1 MSSATERL
9 VALVG
14 AKDRYDVACA
24 DLLPEQLAAADERLQ
39 SRIGSIPLLANRA
52 QAAGITR
59 IREPADLVPLL
70 FAHTTYKTYSDA
82 WLSEGRWD
90 RMGRWLETVSTLPV
104 QGLDLGGIR
113 TLDDWVKGLQSA
125 GHYLSCSSGTTG
137 KPALISNT
145 AGDIQLSGRMQVE
158 SCAWATG
165 LQPGGERKFLGLG
178 PHFDAPKNEA
188 IRRAMVE
195 AFSSGHEPYQFPV
208 EPITI
213 GSIVE
218 MITLRRKVADGTAR
232 PAEIQQ
238 FQGIAARR
246 LSEMNAAVQDAADAI
261 VRSRAIPILAGAMF
275 NTLYTIAEAVRA
287 RGFSGPELH
296 PDNALMV
303 AGGLKGA
310 VLPPNYRETILET
323 LNVAEER
330 VYHLYSMQEITTPF
344 PMCRAGRYHV
354 APWVL
359 LLPLDEAGERLLAAG
374 DEEIEARAGFLDLSV
389 EGRWGGVI
397 SGDRIRADFRACAC
411 GHQGPT
417 VGREITRY
425 SELPGG
431 DKITCAG
438 SIDAYVRGLA

>member
-1 MSSATERL
+1 VTAAERL
-9 VALVG
+9 VGLG
-14 AKDRYDVACA
+14 DAKDRYDFSPA

-39 SRIGSIPLLANRA
+39 SRIASIPLLANRA
-52 QAAGITR
+52 QSAGITR
-59 IREPADLVPLL
+59 ITETADLVPLL
-70 FAHTTYKTYSDA
+70 FAHSTYKSYSDR
-82 WLSEGRWD
+82 WLGEGRWD
-90 RMGRWLETVSTLPV
+90 RMCKWLETVSTLPV
-104 QGLDLGGIR
+104 EGLDLDGVR
-113 TLDDWVKGLQSA
+113 TLDDWVKRLASL

-145 AGDIQLSGRMQVE
+145 ARDIDLSGHMQVA
-158 SCAWATG
+158 SCSWATG
-165 LQPGGERKFLGLG
+165 LPPGGERKFLGLG

-195 AFSSGHEPYQFPV
+195 AFSARHEPYQFPV
-208 EPITI
+208 APITI

-218 MITLRRKVADGTAR
+218 MVTLRRKVADGTAR
-232 PAEIQQ
+232 PAEIQEL
-238 FQGIAARR
+238 QGIASRR
-246 LSEMNAAVQDAADAI
+246 LAEMAAAVADAAEAI
-261 VRSRAIPILAGAMF
+261 IRSRAIPILAGAMF

-287 RGFSGPELH
+287 RGYSGREFH

-310 VLPPNYRETILET
+310 VLPPNYREYILET

-344 PMCRAGRYHV
+344 PMCGAGRYHV

-359 LLPLDEAGERLLAAG
+359 LLPLDEGGERLLAPG
-374 DEEIEARAGFLDLSV
+374 NEEIEARAAFFDISL

-397 SGDRIRADFRACAC
+397 TGDRIRADFRACAC

-425 SELPGG
+425 SDLPGG

-438 SIDAYVRGLA
+438 SIDAYVRGVA